1 MYSFVN
7 QHIKLDDDG
16 GPDVGVNG
24 GTEVR
29 LLVNPISDPLLS
41 PLFLFSIFSKK
52 VRSVYGM
59 KIRDK
64 FEFSLKFY
72 CNQI

>member
-24 GTEVR
+24 GTVVL
-29 LLVNPISDPLLS
+29 LLVNPMSDPLLS
-41 PLFLFSIFSKK
+41 PFFHEFFFRFVFSKSPF
-52 VRSVYGM
+52 SVLHEKM
-59 KIRDK
+59 
-64 FEFSLKFY
+64 L
-72 CNQI
+72 